1 MAKLAVHKGIP
12 YEEKRLRQW
21 LEEDGKVVIQIKRDE
36 IRCVVEIV
44 PCEEVNHKHEA
55 GVCHPSGL
63 AVRYTSASGKP
74 LYNLGCFDQ
83 HWLAFSARTGKR
95 KIDCGV
101 SINDSFDL
109 TRRTV
114 MAKTKQYDLSGN
126 TVNTIAGEKKKDLP
140 HYVGPLRAMFWLYD
154 VIDHYGTYADRRRDM
169 AKYAMDF
176 PSFLA
181 CPETFVIESGNS
193 DTVIPQ
199 CEIDRAVADVE
210 SHFQQALDCKHEGLM
225 IKRFYHFWEPR
236 RTTNWMKLKP
246 EAEVDVEIVGY
257 VEGKGEFAGLVGSL
271 TGRAEDGST
280 VDFSGFTLELRRAI
294 SADFESYLGRWC
306 EVQYMQRD
314 AQGGYRHP
322 RFFRFHPDK

>member
-1 MAKLAVHKGIP
+1 MSKLVCHKGIP

-36 IRCVVEIV
+36 IRCVVEI
-44 PCEEVNHKHEA
+44 HSAHEDSDDPEYR
-55 GVCHPSGL
+55 VT
-63 AVRYTSASGKP
+63 YTSASGKP

-83 HWLAFSARTGKR
+83 HWLDFSARTGRR

-101 SINDSFDL
+101 AINDSFDL

-126 TVNTIAGEKKKDLP
+126 TVNTIAGEKKKDPP

-154 VIDHYGTYADRRRDM
+154 IVDHYGTYEDRRRAM
-169 AKYAMDF
+169 ADYALNF
-176 PSFLA
+176 PNFLA
-181 CPETFVIESGNS
+181 KPETFVIALDSKYEQ
-193 DTVIPQ
+193 DHA
-199 CEIDRAVADVE
+199 IDVAVQDVE

-236 RTTNWMKLKP
+236 RTTNWMKMKP
-246 EAEVDVEIVGY
+246 EAEVDVRITGFIP
-257 VEGKGEFAGLVGSL
+257 GKGEFAGLVGSL
-271 TGRAEDGST
+271 TAEAEDGST

>member
-1 MAKLAVHKGIP
+1 MAKLSVHKGIP

-21 LEEDGKVVIQIKRDE
+21 LEEDGKVVLQVKRDE
-36 IRCVVEIV
+36 IRCVVEIHEIWV
-44 PCEEVNHKHEA
+44 EETREFVNTH
-55 GVCHPSGL
+55 VT
-63 AVRYTSASGKP
+63 YTSASGKP
-74 LYNLGCFDQ
+74 LYNLGHFDK
-83 HWLAFSARTGKR
+83 HWLDFAKRTGKR
-95 KIDCGV
+95 RIDTGV
-101 SINDSFDL
+101 SVNDSFDL

-114 MAKTKQYDLSGN
+114 MASKKVYDLSGN
-126 TVNTIAGEKKKDLP
+126 TVNTIAGEKKKDPP

-154 VIDHYGTYADRRRDM
+154 IIDHYGTYEDRRRDM
-169 AKYAMDF
+169 AKYALDF
-176 PSFLA
+176 PEFLA
-181 CPETFVIESGNS
+181 CPETFVIYVPKWNITE
-193 DTVIPQ
+193 
-199 CEIDRAVADVE
+199 AVQVVE
-210 SHFQQALDCKHEGLM
+210 EHFQQALDCKHEGLM
-225 IKRFYHFWEPR
+225 VKRFYHSWEPR

-246 EAEVDVEIVGY
+246 EAEVDVEIIGY

>member
-1 MAKLAVHKGIP
+1 MSKLAVHKGIP

-21 LEEDGKVVIQIKRDE
+21 LGEDGKVVIQIKRDE
-36 IRCVVEIV
+36 IRCVVEV
-44 PCEEVNHKHEA
+44 VECWDETGEHMDGHLVT
-55 GVCHPSGL
+55 
-63 AVRYTSASGKP
+63 YTSASGKP
-74 LYNLGCFDQ
+74 LYNLHHFDSQ
-83 HWLAFSARTGKR
+83 WIDFYIRTGKA

-101 SINDSFDL
+101 AVNDSFDL

-114 MAKTKQYDLSGN
+114 MAKTKKYDLSGN
-126 TVNTIAGEKKKDLP
+126 TVNSIAGEKKKDPP

-154 VIDHYGTYADRRRDM
+154 IVDHYGTYEDRRRDM
-169 AKYAMDF
+169 AKYALNF
-176 PSFLA
+176 PEFLA
-181 CPETFVIESGNS
+181 CPETFVIGNCGGNIN
-193 DTVIPQ
+193 V
-199 CEIDRAVADVE
+199 AVRVVE
-210 SHFQQALDCKHEGLM
+210 EHFQQALDCKHEGLM

-236 RTTNWMKLKP
+236 RTTNWMKMKP
-246 EAEVDVEIVGY
+246 EAEVDVRITGFIP
-257 VEGKGEFAGLVGSL
+257 GKGEFAGLVGSL
-271 TGRAEDGST
+271 TAEAEDGST

>member
-1 MAKLAVHKGIP
+1 MSKLAVHKGIP

-21 LEEDGKVVIQIKRDE
+21 LEEDGKVVLQVKRDE
-36 IRCVVEIV
+36 IRCVVEIH
-44 PCEEVNHKHEA
+44 EVWDDAQENITTR
-55 GVCHPSGL
+55 
-63 AVRYTSASGKP
+63 AVTYTSASGKP
-74 LYNLGCFDQ
+74 LYNLGCFDK
-83 HWLAFSARTGKR
+83 HWLDFSKRTGHR

-126 TVNTIAGEKKKDLP
+126 TANTIAGEKKKDPP
-140 HYVGPLRAMFWLYD
+140 HYVGPLQAMFWLYD
-154 VIDHYGTYADRRRDM
+154 IIDHYGTYEDRRRAM
-169 AKYAMDF
+169 AKYALDF
-176 PSFLA
+176 PEFLV

-193 DTVIPQ
+193 DTVIPK
-199 CEIDRAVADVE
+199 CEIDRAVAEVE

-236 RTTNWMKLKP
+236 RTTNWMKMKP
-246 EAEVDVEIVGY
+246 EAEVDVRITGFIP
-257 VEGKGEFAGLVGSL
+257 GKGEFAGLVGSL
-271 TGRAEDGST
+271 TAEAEDGST